1 MQLSS
6 KKMDCKTLSLR
17 SRYSKDFRK
26 NWQLY
31 VMLLLPVVYVVI
43 FAYMPMYGLQI
54 AFRNYSALDGI
65 MGSKFVGLAWFKRFF
80 NSPWFWTYMGN
91 TLKISIYNILL
102 SWPLPIFLAL
112 CFHIVTNKVFKNSV
126 QFISYLPNF
135 ISVVVL
141 VGMINVLFGART
153 GFFGRALEYLSQGR
167 ITNVLSSASAFRH
180 LYVWSGIWQKMGWG
194 TIIYMAA
201 LTSVSKEQTE
211 AAVIDG
217 ASRFQRVIHVDI
229 PAIMPT
235 MIIQLLL
242 LVGAVLNV
250 TEEKVLLMQNDLNL
264 SASEVI
270 STYSFKTGLL
280 IGSGNYSFGAAIGFF
295 NSVINLIVLL
305 TVNQVSK
312 RVFETSLW

>member
-1 MQLSS
+1 MEYRS
-6 KKMDCKTLSLR
+6 LSLKR
-17 SRYSKDFRK
+17 KYSKDFRK

-31 VMLLLPVVYVVI
+31 VMLLLPVVYIII

-54 AFRNYSALDGI
+54 AFRNYNALDGI

-80 NSPWFWTYMGN
+80 NSPWFWRYMKN
-91 TLKISIYNILL
+91 TLTLSIYNILL

-112 CFHIVTNKVFKNSV
+112 CFHVATNKVFKNSV

-135 ISVVVL
+135 ISTVVL
-141 VGMINVLFGART
+141 VGMINVLFGSRT
-153 GFFGRALEYLSQGR
+153 GLLGRTLEYISQGQ
-167 ITNVLSSASAFRH
+167 ITNVLSSATAFRH
-180 LYVWSGIWQKMGWG
+180 LYAWSGAWQTMGWS
-194 TIIYMAA
+194 TIIYTAA
-201 LTSVSKEQTE
+201 LTSVSRDQSE
-211 AAVIDG
+211 AALIDG

-229 PAIMPT
+229 PTIMPT
-235 MIIQLLL
+235 MVIQLLL
-242 LVGAVLNV
+242 LVGSVLNV

-264 SASEVI
+264 AASEVI
-270 STYSFKTGLL
+270 STYAFKTGLL

-305 TVNQVSK
+305 VVNQVAK

>member
-1 MQLSS
+1 MQLFS
-6 KKMDCKTLSLR
+6 KKTEYRPLPLK

-31 VMLLLPVVYVVI
+31 VMLLLPVVYIII

-54 AFRNYSALDGI
+54 AFRDYNAHDGI

-80 NSPWFWTYMGN
+80 NSPWFWRYIKN
-91 TLKISIYNILL
+91 TLILSVYNILL

-112 CFHIVTNKVFKNSV
+112 CFHVATNKVFKNSV

-135 ISVVVL
+135 ISTVVL
-141 VGMINVLFGART
+141 VGMINVLFGSRT
-153 GFFGRALEYLSQGR
+153 GLFGRMLEYISQGQ
-167 ITNVLSSASAFRH
+167 ITNVLASATSFRH
-180 LYVWSGIWQKMGWG
+180 LYVWSGIWQKMGWS

-201 LTSVSKEQTE
+201 LTSVSGEQTE
-211 AAVIDG
+211 AAIIDG

-235 MIIQLLL
+235 MVIQLLL
-242 LVGAVLNV
+242 LVGSILNV
-250 TEEKVLLMQNDLNL
+250 GEEKVLLMQNDLNL
-264 SASEVI
+264 AASEVI

-280 IGSGNYSFGAAIGFF
+280 IGSGNYSFGTAIGFF
-295 NSVINLIVLL
+295 NSFINLIVLL
-305 TVNQVSK
+305 SVNQVSK